1 VTSLGCPHTSR
12 KETDIISLG
21 IPIKHKRTLEES
33 LASFLQ
39 DEILDGDN
47 SYFCTS
53 CDKKVPAVKKGFYK
67 KLPRNLIFV
76 LKRFEFDLDKM

>member
-1 VTSLGCPHTSR
+1 MTSLGCPHISR

-21 IPIKHKRTLEES
+21 ISIKNKRSLEES

-39 DEILDGDN
+39 EETLDGDN
-47 SYFCTS
+47 SYFCAV

-76 LKRFEFDLDKM
+76 LKRFEFDFDKM